1 MAQIKLTEMP
11 AIGIVNTGTQVYLV
25 DSNQS
30 YQGVVDQ
37 LANKIINGYGVF
49 ATPISASVMTSG
61 NAEVILNG
69 LNNAPTAILDAD
81 HVDLSNAFFDID
93 GGTFFDTYVNTSTV
107 DGGTI

>member
-11 AIGIVNTGTQVYLV
+11 QIGTLNTGSQIYIV

-30 YQGVVDQ
+30 YQGVLDQ
-37 LANKIINGYGVF
+37 LANKIITQYQVF
-49 ATPISASVMTSG
+49 ASPLSAAVMTTG
-61 NAEVILNG
+61 NAEVLLQG
-69 LNNAPTAILDAD
+69 LNNAPSAILDAD

-93 GGTFFDTYVNTSTV
+93 GGTFYDTYVNTSTV